1 MFLNDD
7 FINKEIQNI
16 LDKHRLNDLK
26 RFVELSESL
35 TFYNS
40 HLAYLYIIFSTI
52 GSFISMYSTGT
63 DNSELLWMGL
73 GISAVSQ
80 LLSMFEKVNNEE
92 LKQIQK
98 SIKTIKEGTYIDIA
112 GADGAPDK
120 KKKKKQKQKQSA
132 QVEVEGDKV
141 GGLDAVSV
149 VAQLPCNDDLLL
161 ITHNP

>member
-1 MFLNDD
+1 
-7 FINKEIQNI
+7 
-16 LDKHRLNDLK
+16 
-26 RFVELSESL
+26 
-35 TFYNS
+35 
-40 HLAYLYIIFSTI
+40 
-52 GSFISMYSTGT
+52 
-63 DNSELLWMGL
+63 MGL

-98 SIKTIKEGTYIDIA
+98 SMKTIKEGTYIDIV

-120 KKKKKQKQKQSA
+120 KKKKKQKQKQKQCA

-141 GGLDAVSV
+141 GGLDAVGV
-149 VAQLPCNDDLLL
+149 VAQLPCNDDLPL

>member
-1 MFLNDD
+1 
-7 FINKEIQNI
+7 
-16 LDKHRLNDLK
+16 
-26 RFVELSESL
+26 
-35 TFYNS
+35 
-40 HLAYLYIIFSTI
+40 
-52 GSFISMYSTGT
+52 MYSTGT

-141 GGLDAVSV
+141 GGLDAVGV

>member
-1 MFLNDD
+1 
-7 FINKEIQNI
+7 
-16 LDKHRLNDLK
+16 
-26 RFVELSESL
+26 
-35 TFYNS
+35 
-40 HLAYLYIIFSTI
+40 
-52 GSFISMYSTGT
+52 MYSTGT

-120 KKKKKQKQKQSA
+120 KKKKKQKQKQCA

-141 GGLDAVSV
+141 GGLDAVDV
-149 VAQLPCNDDLLL
+149 VAQLPCNDNLLL